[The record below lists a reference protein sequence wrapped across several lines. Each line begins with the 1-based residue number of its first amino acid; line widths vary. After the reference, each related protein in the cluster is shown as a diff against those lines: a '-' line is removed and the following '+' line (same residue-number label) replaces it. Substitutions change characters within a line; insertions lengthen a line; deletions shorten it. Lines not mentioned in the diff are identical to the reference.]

1 MISFPLFKQTLKSN
15 YRFFIIFLMILTMYY
30 SVIITMYDPVNVE
43 SMQLLLQ
50 SLPKEV
56 VNAMNF
62 NLIGTT
68 FTGFLAS
75 YLYGFLII
83 IFPMIYIIILSNRMI
98 AKHIDSG
105 SMAYLLATP
114 NSRKKV
120 VMTQMIYLV
129 TSIILLMVSLSLLAY
144 IISEIAF
151 PGLIDINLFILLNLG
166 ALLLHLA
173 IGSIAFLCSCIFND
187 SKDSLAFGAGIP
199 ILFFLI
205 QMLGN
210 VGEKLA
216 FLKNFT
222 LFSLYN
228 PERILEGSAS
238 LPITFSALFLIAVI
252 LYALGIIIFNKKDL
266 PI

>member
-15 YRFFIIFLMILTMYY
+15 YKFFIIFLMILTMYF
-30 SVIITMYDPVNVE
+30 SIIITMYDPANVE

-62 NLIGTT
+62 NLIGST

-83 IFPMIYIIILSNRMI
+83 IFPMIYIIILANRLV
-98 AKHIDSG
+98 AKHIDNG

-120 VMTQMIYLV
+120 VFTQMIYLV
-129 TSIILLMVSLSLLAY
+129 TSIILLMVSLFVLAY

-151 PGLIDINLFILLNLG
+151 PGLIDINLFVMLNLG
-166 ALLLHLA
+166 ALLLHLS
-173 IGSIAFLCSCIFND
+173 IGSIAFLSSCIFND

-210 VGEKLA
+210 VGDKLS

-222 LFSLYN
+222 MFSLFN
-228 PERILEGSAS
+228 PQNILEGSAS
-238 LPITFSALFLIAVI
+238 VPVSFAALFLIAAL
-252 LYALGIIIFNKKDL
+252 LYATGIVIFNKKDL

>member
-15 YRFFIIFLMILTMYY
+15 YKFFIIFLLILTMYF
-30 SVIITMYDPVNVE
+30 SIIITMYDPANAE

-62 NLIGTT
+62 NLIGST

-83 IFPMIYIIILSNRMI
+83 IFPMIYIIILANRLV
-98 AKHIDSG
+98 AKHIDHG

-114 NSRKKV
+114 NSRKKLV
-120 VMTQMIYLV
+120 FTQMIYLV
-129 TSIILLMVSLSLLAY
+129 ASIILLMSSLFLLAY

-151 PGLIDINLFILLNLG
+151 PGMIDLNVFIMLNFG

-173 IGSIAFLCSCIFND
+173 IGSIAFLSSCIFND
-187 SKDSLAFGAGIP
+187 TKDSLAFGAGIP
-199 ILFFLI
+199 ILFFLV
-205 QMLGN
+205 QMLSN
-210 VGEKLA
+210 VGDKLS

-222 LFSLYN
+222 LFSLFN
-228 PERILEGSAS
+228 PQRILEGSTS
-238 LPITFSALFLIAVI
+238 VPISFAVLFIIAILLYSA
-252 LYALGIIIFNKKDL
+252 GIVVFNKKDL

>member
-15 YRFFIIFLMILTMYY
+15 YKFFIIFLLILTMYF
-30 SVIITMYDPVNVE
+30 SVIITMYDPANVE

-75 YLYGFLII
+75 YLYGFLMI
-83 IFPMIYIIILSNRMI
+83 IFPMIYIIILANRLV
-98 AKHIDSG
+98 AKHIDNG

-120 VMTQMIYLV
+120 VFTQMIYFV
-129 TSIILLMVSLSLLAY
+129 TSIILLMVSLFVLSY

-151 PGLIDINLFILLNLG
+151 PGLIDISIFVMLNLG
-166 ALLLHLA
+166 VLLLHLA
-173 IGSIAFLCSCIFND
+173 IGSIAFLSSCIFND

-210 VGEKLA
+210 VGDKLS

-222 LFSLYN
+222 LFSLFN
-228 PERILEGSAS
+228 PQKILEGSAS
-238 LPITFSALFLIAVI
+238 VPISFAVLFIIAVV
-252 LYALGIIIFNKKDL
+252 LFTTGIVVFNKKDL

>member
-1 MISFPLFKQTLKSN
+1 MISFPLFRQTLKSN
-15 YRFFIIFLMILTMYY
+15 YKFFIIFLLILTMYF
-30 SVIITMYDPVNVE
+30 SVIITMYDPINVE

-62 NLIGTT
+62 NLIGST

-83 IFPMIYIIILSNRMI
+83 VFPMIYTIILTNRLI
-98 AKHIDSG
+98 AKHIDNG
-105 SMAYLLATP
+105 SMAYLLASP

-120 VMTQMIYLV
+120 VFTQMIYLV
-129 TSIILLMVSLSLLAY
+129 TSIILLMGSLFVLAY
-144 IISEIAF
+144 IIAEIAY
-151 PGLIDINLFILLNLG
+151 PGLIDVRTFVILNFG

-173 IGSIAFLCSCIFND
+173 IGSIAFLSSCIFND

-210 VGEKLA
+210 VGDKLS

-222 LFSLYN
+222 LFSIFN
-228 PERILEGSAS
+228 PQSILEGSAS
-238 LPITFSALFLIAVI
+238 VPISFAALFIIAAL
-252 LYALGIIIFNKKDL
+252 LYAAGIFIFNKKDL

>member
-1 MISFPLFKQTLKSN
+1 MISFPLFKQTLKSS
-15 YRFFIIFLMILTMYY
+15 YKFFIIFLLILTMYF
-30 SVIITMYDPVNVE
+30 SIIITMYDPANVE

-62 NLIGTT
+62 NLIGGT

-83 IFPMIYIIILSNRMI
+83 VFPMIYTIILANRLI
-98 AKHIDSG
+98 AKHIDHG
-105 SMAYLLATP
+105 SMANLLATP
-114 NSRKKV
+114 NSRKKI
-120 VMTQMIYLV
+120 VMTQMFYLV
-129 TSIILLMVSLSLLAY
+129 ISIILLMGSLFLLAY
-144 IISEIAF
+144 VISEIAF
-151 PGLIDINLFILLNLG
+151 PGLIDVRTFLILNFG

-173 IGSIAFLCSCIFND
+173 IGSIAFLSSCIFND

-216 FLKNFT
+216 FLKNLTLFT
-222 LFSLYN
+222 LFS
-228 PERILEGSAS
+228 PENILKGSS
-238 LPITFSALFLIAVI
+238 SVPFSFAALFILAVL
-252 LYALGIIIFNKKDL
+252 LYGTGVIIFNKKDL

>member
-1 MISFPLFKQTLKSN
+1 MISLPLLKQTLKSN
-15 YRFFIIFLMILTMYY
+15 YKFFIIFLMILTMYF
-30 SVIITMYDPVNVE
+30 SIIITMYDPINVE

-62 NLIGTT
+62 NLIMTT

-83 IFPMIYIIILSNRMI
+83 VFPMIYIIILANRLV
-98 AKHIDSG
+98 AKHIDNG

-120 VMTQMIYLV
+120 VFTQMIYLV
-129 TSIILLMVSLSLLAY
+129 TSIILLMVSLFLLAY
-144 IISEIAF
+144 VISEIAY
-151 PGLIDINLFILLNLG
+151 PGLIDVKAFVILNFG

-173 IGSIAFLCSCIFND
+173 IGSIAFLSSCIFND

-205 QMLGN
+205 QMLSN
-210 VGEKLA
+210 VGDKLT

-222 LFSLYN
+222 MFSLFN
-228 PERILEGSAS
+228 PQRILEESTS
-238 LPITFSALFLIAVI
+238 VPISFAALFLIAAL
-252 LYALGIIIFNKKDL
+252 LYTAGIIIFNKKDL